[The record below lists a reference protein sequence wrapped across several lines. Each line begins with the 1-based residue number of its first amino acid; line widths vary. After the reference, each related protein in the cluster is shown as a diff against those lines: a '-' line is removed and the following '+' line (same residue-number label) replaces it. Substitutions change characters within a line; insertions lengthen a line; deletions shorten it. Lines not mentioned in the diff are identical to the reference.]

1 MNLQT
6 GWLNINKHSNNNKCC
21 RAEKA
26 RGSREK
32 KIREQRLNYRDVEE
46 KKEFLPNIQTVSNKI
61 QAAPVKM
68 AMIGVWEKAED
79 FSNIVEQYM

>member
-1 MNLQT
+1 M
-6 GWLNINKHSNNNKCC
+6 
-21 RAEKA
+21 
-26 RGSREK
+26 
-32 KIREQRLNYRDVEE
+32 EE
-46 KKEFLPNIQTVSNKI
+46 KEKEFLPNIQTVSNKI